1 MEKLVAALDK
11 VKTPLTL
18 GGLVVIVLYGLYSQ
32 VLKLFGPNSFP
43 SGSAPIIVR
52 EIVGYVFWLAIVA
65 VVLGI
70 VAWVVV
76 RYSSAKDPDAPIA
89 LKPVRKQRKPKPPA
103 NGNEP

>member
-18 GGLVVIVLYGLYSQ
+18 GGLVVIVLYGIYSQ

-43 SGSAPIIVR
+43 PGSAPIIVR
-52 EIVGYVFWLAIVA
+52 DIVGYLFWLAIVA

-70 VAWVVV
+70 VAWVIV
-76 RYSSAKDPDAPIA
+76 RYAERDPDAPPT
-89 LKPVRKQRKPKPPA
+89 LKTVRKRRKPKVREGGTEA
-103 NGNEP
+103 